1 MKPFV
6 FPTEEPTVD
15 VDAYPFLKTIINQ
28 LELAVGKHSPYARD
42 MLFHSG
48 NCDSNVDTDVFKLRA
63 HDYSAEGDDNTWNFI
78 WGDFAIQWYKHSGR
92 CLVCTRKLSYD
103 EFAQMMAE
111 VRAVLD
117 TLTFIQYS
125 KRDTQ
130 GEELPLTPQDV
141 QQRLLSLQ
149 LNGQYGA
156 YGSARALVVKN
167 ASPDRIPTLTSVLKR
182 AEDDGALPAGVNPF
196 LIDGDLNVLYPPRA
210 IDYLISTPTSAEDP
224 TPNLM
229 MRLLKRRK
237 ELKQQR

>member
-15 VDAYPFLKTIINQ
+15 VVAYPFLKTIVNQ
-28 LELAVGKHSPYARD
+28 LEMVVGAHSPYARD

-48 NCDSNVDTDVFKLRA
+48 NCDSNIDTEVFKLRA

-92 CLVCTRKLSYD
+92 CLVCTRKLSHA
-103 EFAQMMAE
+103 EFVQLLAE
-111 VRAVLD
+111 VRATLE
-117 TLTFIQYS
+117 TLTFTQYS
-125 KRDTQ
+125 RRDSQ

-156 YGSARALVVKN
+156 YGN
-167 ASPDRIPTLTSVLKR
+167 AYPGSTPTLTSALKR
-182 AEDDGALPAGVNPF
+182 AEDDGALPADVNPF

-224 TPNLM
+224 TPNLI

>member
-1 MKPFV
+1 MKSFV

-15 VDAYPFLKTIINQ
+15 VVEYPFLKTIVNQ
-28 LELAVGKHSPYARD
+28 LEMAVGKHSPYARD

-48 NCDSNVDTDVFKLRA
+48 NCDSNIDTDVFKLRA

-92 CLVCTRKLSYD
+92 CLVCTRKLSAV
-103 EFAQMMAE
+103 EFVQMIRE
-111 VRAVLD
+111 VQVVLG
-117 TLTFIQYS
+117 TLTFTQYS
-125 KRDTQ
+125 KRDAR
-130 GEELPLTPQDV
+130 GEELPPTPEDI

-149 LNGQYGA
+149 LNTRYGA
-156 YGSARALVVKN
+156 HGMARINPELG
-167 ASPDRIPTLTSVLKR
+167 LTSACKITEQMR
-182 AEDDGALPAGVNPF
+182 TPSQSH
-196 LIDGDLNVLYPPRA
+196 PRA
-210 IDYLISTPTSAEDP
+210 VDYLISTPVSAEDP

>member
-15 VDAYPFLKTIINQ
+15 VVAYPFLKTIVNQ
-28 LELAVGKHSPYARD
+28 LELAVGAHSPYARD

-48 NCDSNVDTDVFKLRA
+48 NGDSNIDTEVFKLRA
-63 HDYSAEGDDNTWNFI
+63 HDYSAEGDNNTWNFI

-92 CLVCTRKLSYD
+92 CLVCTRKLSHA
-103 EFAQMMAE
+103 EFVQMLAD
-111 VRAVLD
+111 VRAVLE
-117 TLTFIQYS
+117 TLTFTQYS
-125 KRDTQ
+125 RRDSE

-149 LNGQYGA
+149 INGRYGA
-156 YGSARALVVKN
+156 HGSVRDWAVKN
-167 ASPDRIPTLTSVLKR
+167 AYPDNIPILTSVLKR
-182 AEDDGALPAGVNPF
+182 AEG
-196 LIDGDLNVLYPPRA
+196 IDGDLNVLYPPRA
-210 IDYLISTPTSAEDP
+210 IDYLISTPASSEDP

>member
-15 VDAYPFLKTIINQ
+15 VVAYPFLKTIVNQ
-28 LELAVGKHSPYARD
+28 LEAAVGAQSPYARD
-42 MLFHSG
+42 VLFHSG
-48 NCDSNVDTDVFKLRA
+48 NCDSNIDTDVFKLRA

-92 CLVCTRKLSYD
+92 CLVCTRKLSHA
-103 EFAQMMAE
+103 EFVQMLAE
-111 VRAVLD
+111 VRA
-117 TLTFIQYS
+117 TLETMTFTQYS
-125 KRDTQ
+125 RRDSQ

-149 LNGQYGA
+149 LNGRYGA
-156 YGSARALVVKN
+156 YGSVRDWVVKN
-167 ASPDRIPTLTSVLKR
+167 AYPDNIPTLTSVLKR
-182 AEDDGALPAGVNPF
+182 AGGDGTLPAGVNPF

-224 TPNLM
+224 TPNLI